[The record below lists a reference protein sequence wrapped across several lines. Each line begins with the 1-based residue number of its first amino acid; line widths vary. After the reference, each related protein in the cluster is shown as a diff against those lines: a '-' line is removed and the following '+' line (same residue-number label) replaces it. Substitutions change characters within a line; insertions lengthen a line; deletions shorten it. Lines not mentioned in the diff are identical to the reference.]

1 MSVSSIGSGVFCLT
15 SKRAGWYSPPGRFKP
30 IAVTGER
37 TDLGC
42 MSFAVAI
49 DAELPADFARDVL
62 EGLARLHQTV
72 VVLDAHGDVVWQ
84 KDSAGLLSKF
94 PRSGT
99 SRSIAMRILDPGRY
113 AELRSRLSTQ
123 GRIVNERLEI
133 PLSGGGTFAVGLSL
147 TRLGRVGDGTPLV
160 ALLRPIAGG
169 ERRGHPLRHTVEYL
183 GSVLDGAQ
191 EAVLAVDCD
200 GFVTYANPAI
210 ESLLGYPSEEIV
222 DKPVSAYVQNM
233 VDLDRFAAA
242 LRPGAERFTQDIELR
257 RKDEAVVR
265 VSVTASGLALPDG
278 VHAGAVLVL
287 HDVTERRRFEAELSR
302 KNVELEHYV
311 HTVSHDL
318 RSPLAAL
325 LGFTRL
331 LRQDYSERL
340 DDKARH
346 FLDRIEQAGRTMETL
361 TSDLLELSRIGERS
375 ERKALVDP
383 LRVLS
388 IVQAELK
395 ARLEEHGVT
404 LVVPESAPLVLC
416 DRTRLYQVFANLLG
430 NALDHMGPVDDPRIT
445 IDVAETPDG
454 HVISVADNG
463 RGIEPEFHERIFEIF
478 QSLGLRRDGRR
489 GTGVGLAI
497 VRKIAETHGGR
508 VWVESRPDAG
518 STFRLL
524 LPRS

>member
-1 MSVSSIGSGVFCLT
+1 MSL
-15 SKRAGWYSPPGRFKP
+15 
-30 IAVTGER
+30 
-37 TDLGC
+37 
-42 MSFAVAI
+42 AVAP
-49 DAELPADFARDVL
+49 DTEHPADFARDVGML
-62 EGLARLHQTV
+62 
-72 VVLDAHGDVVWQ
+72 
-84 KDSAGLLSKF
+84 
-94 PRSGT
+94 
-99 SRSIAMRILDPGRY
+99 
-113 AELRSRLSTQ
+113 
-123 GRIVNERLEI
+123 
-133 PLSGGGTFAVGLSL
+133 
-147 TRLGRVGDGTPLV
+147 
-160 ALLRPIAGG
+160 
-169 ERRGHPLRHTVEYL
+169 EYL
-183 GSVLDGAQ
+183 GAILDAAQ
-191 EAVLAVDCD
+191 AAVLAVDCD
-200 GFVTYANPAI
+200 GFVTYANPAL
-210 ESLLGYPSEEIV
+210 ESLLGCPSEEIV
-222 DKPVSAYVQNM
+222 GEPVSAYVRDPA
-233 VDLDRFAAA
+233 DLYRFAAV
-242 LRPGAERFTQDIELR
+242 LRPGAEPFTHDIELR

-287 HDVTERRRFEAELSR
+287 QNVTERRRSEAELSR

-318 RSPLAAL
+318 RSPLLAL

-361 TSDLLELSRIGERS
+361 TNDLLELSRIGERS
-375 ERKALVDP
+375 ERKTLVDP

-395 ARLEEHGVT
+395 PRLEERGVA
-404 LVVPESAPLVLC
+404 LVLPESAPLVLC

-430 NALDHMGPVDDPRIT
+430 NALEHMGPVDDPRIT

-463 RGIEPEFHERIFEIF
+463 RGIEPELHERIFEIF
-478 QSLGLRRDGRR
+478 QSLGLRSDGRR
-489 GTGVGLAI
+489 GTGIGLAI
-497 VRKIAETHGGR
+497 VRKIAQTHGGR

>member
-1 MSVSSIGSGVFCLT
+1 VRETIEDARRPVNSLSKRFRKGYKSRGDETSSFGERASSFQHPIGSVPFDPQT
-15 SKRAGWYSPPGRFKP
+15 SRVLRFVVRSRP
-30 IAVTGER
+30 IAVTGGR
-37 TDLGC
+37 TDLGS
-42 MSFAVAI
+42 MSLSVAPEP
-49 DAELPADFARDVL
+49 ELPADFARDVGML
-62 EGLARLHQTV
+62 
-72 VVLDAHGDVVWQ
+72 
-84 KDSAGLLSKF
+84 
-94 PRSGT
+94 
-99 SRSIAMRILDPGRY
+99 
-113 AELRSRLSTQ
+113 
-123 GRIVNERLEI
+123 
-133 PLSGGGTFAVGLSL
+133 
-147 TRLGRVGDGTPLV
+147 
-160 ALLRPIAGG
+160 
-169 ERRGHPLRHTVEYL
+169 EYL
-183 GSVLDGAQ
+183 GAILDAAQ

-200 GFVTYANPAI
+200 GFVTYANPAV
-210 ESLLGYPSEEIV
+210 ESLLGCPGEEIV
-222 DKPVSAYVQNM
+222 GKLVSAYVRNAA
-233 VDLDRFAAA
+233 DLYRFAAV
-242 LRPGAERFTQDIELR
+242 LRPGAAPFTQDIELR

-265 VSVTASGLALPDG
+265 VSLTASGLALPDG
-278 VHAGAVLVL
+278 AHAGAVLVL
-287 HDVTERRRFEAELSR
+287 HDVTERRRSEAELSR

-318 RSPLAAL
+318 RSPLLAL

-340 DDKARH
+340 DDKALH

-361 TSDLLELSRIGERS
+361 TNDLLELSRIGERS

-395 ARLEEHGVT
+395 PRLEERGVT
-404 LVVPESAPLVLC
+404 LVLPESAPLVLC
-416 DRTRLYQVFANLLG
+416 DRTRLYQVFANLLC

-445 IDVAETPDG
+445 IDVAETLDG

-463 RGIEPEFHERIFEIF
+463 RGIEPELHERIFEIF
-478 QSLGLRRDGRR
+478 QSVGLRSDGRR